1 MLCEAVRPGQ
11 VSTRKNTNAMS
22 RAKIAAIIVS
32 ATGQPDLFRC
42 GLPPSTSRGFIKRK
56 KYRPPGPQ
64 GMKGGCSPQNNFSKL
79 RSK

>member
-1 MLCEAVRPGQ
+1 
-11 VSTRKNTNAMS
+11 MS

-42 GLPPSTSRGFIKRK
+42 GLPPSTNRGFIKRK